1 MYEVEWDRGSY
12 TDCKMSKPIKREHLN
27 WDLVKGG
34 GGVILGWG
42 GGVILRWES
51 ALEWGYLKNIR
62 EVLGRGG
69 YSEQSTSRWHM
80 LV

>member
-1 MYEVEWDRGSY
+1 MRWEWDRGSY

-34 GGVILGWG
+34 GGVILGWERG
-42 GGVILRWES
+42 CYFKVGES
-51 ALEWGYLKNIR
+51 ALEREHLKNIR

-69 YSEQSTSRWHM
+69 YSEQSTSR
-80 LV
+80 